1 LERRLLVLRTMSPNT
16 SSSDISSTSNAEI
29 LRELFRKILHS
40 LLGES
45 AGETVLLLLE
55 KNLQQDL
62 GRTLWE
68 DPRRIYYELFKIFGE
83 GTKVLINIMI
93 SRINQEFKLNIESE
107 KIMKLACSKDQSSAE
122 ELRSIM
128 RLIVK
133 LYRDFMN

>member
-1 LERRLLVLRTMSPNT
+1 MPPNT
-16 SSSDISSTSNAEI
+16 SPLDPSNMSDAEI

-45 AGETVLLLLE
+45 AGEAVLLLLE

-68 DPRRIYYELFKIFGE
+68 DPGRIYHELFKIFGE
-83 GTKVLINIMI
+83 GTKVLISIMI
-93 SRINQEFKLNIESE
+93 SRINQEFKLNVESE
-107 KIMKLACSKDQSSAE
+107 KIMKLMCSKDQSSAE